1 MIHAQTIP
9 VFEQQI
15 RALMGQLDKAAA
27 WCAEQ
32 GVAEAELLDTRLA
45 PDMFP
50 LAKQLDFV
58 SAQILQPM
66 RRLAAGDLP
75 DPPEAAPT
83 IAAHRDRLKAAL
95 ALIADIDAATL
106 DTNPDRMIAL
116 DLPNGMAFDLP
127 ASAYVRDWA
136 LPQFWFHILAAYSIM
151 RMRGVPLGKADLVP
165 YMLKYLRQATA

>member
-9 VFEQQI
+9 VFTQQT
-15 RALMGQLDKAAA
+15 RALLGQLGKAAD

-32 GVAEAELLDTRLA
+32 GVAEADLLDTRLA

-58 SAQILQPM
+58 VNQLLRPM
-66 RRLAAGDLP
+66 RLLAAREIA
-75 DPPEAAPT
+75 DPPDAAQT

-95 ALIADIDAATL
+95 TLIADMDPAQLDA
-106 DTNPDRMIAL
+106 NPDRIISM

-127 ASAYVRDWA
+127 AAAYVRDWA
-136 LPQFWFHILAAYSIM
+136 LPQFWFHIMTAYALM
-151 RMRGVPLGKADLVP
+151 RMRGVPIGKADFVP
-165 YMLKYLRQATA
+165 YMLKHMRQA